1 LFNKA
6 NLPAY
11 YPKKITNAKTLDNK
25 SVLKEC
31 FIMKTVE
38 YFKLQAKN
46 LHKDFKTQNSYFDP
60 TYGHDVYEYAP
71 KFFDVDSLAL
81 DFDIDEDNFTLMNA
95 QHYIA
100 RLAGFR
106 KWTDMLK
113 ASPSAIELSKLLFD
127 NMHKVS
133 VIEWDIYIS
142 SEERDKGFQFDD
154 EFKLDIFKAVF
165 DEVDSHQSDGIDYRL
180 QRETEMPV
188 NESHNVKP
196 KKKEMENK
204 ITVKITALPLVRE
217 DRIEF
222 IKMANSAFE
231 NVLNTIEPE
240 NPHLVRKLWNAE
252 KYIDEILLTPD
263 MLPIDRGYA
272 LSLIGAFL
280 VHHVVELA
288 VETDK

>member
-1 LFNKA
+1 
-6 NLPAY
+6 
-11 YPKKITNAKTLDNK
+11 
-25 SVLKEC
+25 
-31 FIMKTVE
+31 MKTVE

-71 KFFDVDSLAL
+71 KFFDVEALAL

-113 ASPSAIELSKLLFD
+113 ASSSILDLSKLLFD

-142 SEERDKGFQFDD
+142 SEERDKGFRFDD

-165 DEVDSHQSDGIDYRL
+165 DEVDGHQSDGTDYRL
-180 QRETEMPV
+180 QRETEMSM
-188 NESHNVKP
+188 NESQNVKP
-196 KKKEMENK
+196 KKNEMENK
-204 ITVKITALPLVRE
+204 ITVKITALPLVGD

-222 IKMANSAFE
+222 INTANEVFE
-231 NVLNTIEPE
+231 EVLERLEPE
-240 NPHLVRKLWNAE
+240 NPDTVRKLWDAE
-252 KYIDEILLTPD
+252 KYIDESLLRPD
-263 MLPIDRGYA
+263 MLPIDRDYA
-272 LSLIGAFL
+272 LSLIDAFL
-280 VHHVVELA
+280 VHHVMELA
-288 VETDK
+288 VETDN